1 MEVNIMKRY
10 KNLLLISVCALAAL
24 VMFAGCSEDGAGV
37 PYAPEEPTIVIKKV
51 AGLTLFRNGHVV
63 AIIDQAGVQGNVTA
77 QMNENSDIFEV
88 EFFDENGEVI
98 NGDAQQHKLAWKN
111 DTEYATFKLHTDWEF
126 CIYGKKTGKTTFQLQ
141 LKNGG
146 SVEYSSP
153 TIPLEIK

>member
-1 MEVNIMKRY
+1 MKGY
-10 KNLLLISVCALAAL
+10 KNLLLVTVCAFVAL

-37 PYAPEEPTIVIKKV
+37 PFAPEEPTITIKKV

-63 AIIDQAGVQGNVTA
+63 AIIDQTGVQGTVTA

-98 NGDAQQHKLAWKN
+98 NNGDVQQYKLAWKN
-111 DTEYATFKLHTDWEF
+111 DTEYATFAPYTDWEF

-146 SVEYSSP
+146 NVDYSSP
-153 TIPLEIK
+153 AIPLEVK

>member
-1 MEVNIMKRY
+1 MKRF
-10 KNLLLISVCALAAL
+10 KNLLLVTVCTFVAL
-24 VMFAGCSEDGAGV
+24 VMFAGCSDNGSGV
-37 PYAPEEPTIVIKKV
+37 PLAPEEPTIAIKKV

-63 AIIDQAGVQGNVTA
+63 AIIDQTGIQGNVTA

-98 NGDAQQHKLAWKN
+98 NGDTQQHKLAWKN

>member
-10 KNLLLISVCALAAL
+10 KSSLLVAVCALAAL
-24 VMFAGCSEDGAGV
+24 VMFTGCSDYGSGV
-37 PYAPEEPTIVIKKV
+37 PLAPEEPTIAIKKV

-88 EFFDENGEVI
+88 EFFDENGEVL
-98 NGDAQQHKLAWKN
+98 NGDAKQYKLAWKN
-111 DTEYATFKLHTDWEF
+111 DADYAIFKLHTDWEF

-146 SVEYSSP
+146 SVDYSSP
-153 TIPLEIK
+153 AIPLEVK